1 MSPHSRFLRLV
12 AILAAVHLVLALG
25 SLATSYT
32 LGMSRF
38 DASEFLEPS
47 AIERVATGASN
58 VLFQPIMS
66 ILGVLGPGSHSSLVQ
81 WFALGCNSL
90 LWGLAVALV
99 FWRLTR
105 RSTRTPTDGPS
116 APPSGPVSLV
126 RQADIQSSERES

>member
-12 AILAAVHLVLALG
+12 AVLAAVHLVLALG

-38 DASEFLEPS
+38 DAAEFLEPTG
-47 AIERVATGASN
+47 IERVATGVSN
-58 VLFQPIMS
+58 TLFQPVMAV
-66 ILGVLGPGSHSSLVQ
+66 LGVFGPGSHSSFVQ

-90 LWGLAVALV
+90 LWGFAVAFV

-105 RSTRTPTDGPS
+105 RSTGRP
-116 APPSGPVSLV
+116 ASGPPVN
-126 RQADIQSSERES
+126 